1 MTFEKNLKSYRKAA
15 KLSQEK
21 MAELLN
27 VSRQAV
33 TKWETGTGTPDI
45 SNLIAISNLFHISL
59 DDLLAIQSPTQTPD
73 FLYQSYISYD
83 IAELKHFDIRL
94 GGAHHLHLQIVD
106 SEKVEIKLAS
116 NSLQQLDKILKFKI
130 DDSRS
135 KLDLELNRL
144 DDLTE
149 ARAKKELS
157 IFITLPQKYLRDV
170 EIAVNCPQVELN
182 NLVIE
187 QLELDG
193 KVEQVIINGGQGEL
207 EINSNL
213 DMLVNIIS
221 FTGTVALN
229 QISATSR
236 LQVPAD
242 YDFKTKQKGLA
253 NKILFEEEQDIA
265 ENCSNPDTEN
275 IIELNG
281 MKSELLIIP
290 YK

>member
-1 MTFEKNLKSYRKAA
+1 M
-15 KLSQEK
+15 
-21 MAELLN
+21 
-27 VSRQAV
+27 
-33 TKWETGTGTPDI
+33 
-45 SNLIAISNLFHISL
+45 
-59 DDLLAIQSPTQTPD
+59 
-73 FLYQSYISYD
+73 
-83 IAELKHFDIRL
+83 
-94 GGAHHLHLQIVD
+94 
-106 SEKVEIKLAS
+106 
-116 NSLQQLDKILKFKI
+116 
-130 DDSRS
+130 
-135 KLDLELNRL
+135 
-144 DDLTE
+144 
-149 ARAKKELS
+149 
-157 IFITLPQKYLRDV
+157 
-170 EIAVNCPQVELN
+170 
-182 NLVIE
+182 
-187 QLELDG
+187 
-193 KVEQVIINGGQGEL
+193 EQVIINGGQGEL